1 MKIFSALIVLSVSA
15 VTMVVPAAGGYR
27 LLQTIPVAGDDGW
40 DHPTVDSAARR
51 LYVTHG
57 THVVV
62 IDVDSGKL
70 LGKIDNTPGAHFT
83 VIDSEL
89 DRGFIS
95 NGGAARLTIF
105 NTKTLATSG
114 EVKSTG
120 ENPGPTVFDPASKRV
135 FTFNLN
141 THNATVIDS
150 KEGKVVGGFDLG
162 GRPELVGT
170 DAKGNVFAN
179 LVQKNVVLQVD
190 LWKMTAGQTWPV
202 APGVGPRT
210 MAVDQKNGRLFIGC
224 ANRLLVILDSN
235 SGRLISSVPIGPGPD
250 DSAYDPETRL
260 IYTSNG
266 DGTVSVIQ
274 QESPDRYSV
283 LETVK
288 TAPGARNMTLDLKTK
303 KIFLPLF
310 DRGSRQRRPQ
320 KLRIPGATSYPEPS
334 GFLSLACRITFGH
347 LATPDGAAPGRLC
360 CKSLFAPLIAG
371 RRGDLVSQGGEERNH
386 CH

>member
-1 MKIFSALIVLSVSA
+1 MQDFSVLFALCVSA
-15 VTMVVPAAGGYR
+15 VAMATPAVGGYR
-27 LLQTIPVAGDDGW
+27 LLQTIPVPGDDGW

-57 THVVV
+57 THVAV

-70 LGKIDNTPGAHFT
+70 VGRIDNTPGVHFT
-83 VIDSEL
+83 VIDPEL

-105 NTKTLATSG
+105 NTKTLATIG

-120 ENPGPTVFDPASKRV
+120 ENPGPTIFDPATKRV

-141 THNATVIDS
+141 THNATVVDS
-150 KEGKVVGGFDLG
+150 KEGKVVGTFDLG

-179 LVQKNVVLQVD
+179 LVQKNVVLHID
-190 LWKMTAGQTWPV
+190 ARKMTTGQTWPV
-202 APGVGPRT
+202 APCEGPRT
-210 MAVDQKNGRLFIGC
+210 MAVDQNNGRLFIGC
-224 ANRLLVILDSN
+224 ANRRMVILDSTN
-235 SGRLISSVPIGPGPD
+235 GRVIASVPIGAGPD

-266 DGTVSVIQ
+266 DGTVSIIQ

-288 TAPGARNMTLDLKTK
+288 TAPGARNMALDLKTK
-303 KIFLPLF
+303 QIFLPLS
-310 DRGSRQRRPQ
+310 DRGPPPPPTAQAPNPRGAF
-320 KLRIPGATSYPEPS
+320 IPG
-334 GFLSLACRITFGH
+334 TFQ
-347 LATPDGAAPGRLC
+347 
-360 CKSLFAPLIAG
+360 I
-371 RRGDLVSQGGEERNH
+371 LVFGM
-386 CH
+386 

>member
-179 LVQKNVVLQVD
+179 LVQKNVVLQVNS
-190 LWKMTAGQTWPV
+190 WKMTAGQTWPV

-224 ANRLLVILDSN
+224 ANQLLVILDSN

-310 DRGSRQRRPQ
+310 DRGSPPAPTAETPNPRGNV
-320 KLRIPGATSYPEPS
+320 IPG
-334 GFLSLACRITFGH
+334 TF
-347 LATPDGAAPGRLC
+347 RV
-360 CKSLFAPLIAG
+360 
-371 RRGDLVSQGGEERNH
+371 LVFGM
-386 CH
+386 

>member
-179 LVQKNVVLQVD
+179 LVQKNVVLQVNS
-190 LWKMTAGQTWPV
+190 WKMTAGQTWPV

-310 DRGSRQRRPQ
+310 DRGSPPAPTAETPNPRGNV
-320 KLRIPGATSYPEPS
+320 IPG
-334 GFLSLACRITFGH
+334 TF
-347 LATPDGAAPGRLC
+347 RV
-360 CKSLFAPLIAG
+360 
-371 RRGDLVSQGGEERNH
+371 LVFGM
-386 CH
+386 